1 MQGRRLPFVPWTRHQ
16 CLVQRLRGGVFV
28 FPSFEHRLSTRCRL
42 SLPQFLYLKPLTHK
56 TWTQVLFHGS
66 TFFSQCH
73 NGRQTASRDWP
84 SAQTVTMPPQPNITG
99 GWWTTTSTSIGQT
112 HSRSPWNC
120 PGLCGRGHGV
130 PAEEWGP
137 GLRWWTPRQSY
148 WRPLCLRLLGRMEE
162 APFFE
167 AKPPSP
173 CSRRTYSCWDDE
185 HLERWVHC
193 KKIVSEWCT
202 YSTLLTDLQSTFVVR
217 RNLTSAVLLCYT
229 I

>member
-1 MQGRRLPFVPWTRHQ
+1 MV
-16 CLVQRLRGGVFV
+16 
-28 FPSFEHRLSTRCRL
+28 
-42 SLPQFLYLKPLTHK
+42 
-56 TWTQVLFHGS
+56 
-66 TFFSQCH
+66 
-73 NGRQTASRDWP
+73 N
-84 SAQTVTMPPQPNITG
+84 
-99 GWWTTTSTSIGQT
+99 TTSTSIGQT

-185 HLERWVHC
+185 HLVHC
-193 KKIVSEWCT
+193 WQIYSPHLLSGETSHLLYCCAIPFKVYAHWHNTNKLHLFLNQLSLFKWT
-202 YSTLLTDLQSTFVVR
+202 YSEKWLLLHFLCVLLTRAQSFFRVPPQQLLMTNTKQLEIAITLQ
-217 RNLTSAVLLCYT
+217 
-229 I
+229 